1 MVDLVLWSFVIALT
15 PAGLGLARKLIA
27 GAGHFI
33 GAGLRGAPPQGGCD
47 WD

>member
-15 PAGLGLARKLIA
+15 PAVLCLARKLIA

-33 GAGLRGAPPQGGCD
+33 GTGLRGALSQGGCD